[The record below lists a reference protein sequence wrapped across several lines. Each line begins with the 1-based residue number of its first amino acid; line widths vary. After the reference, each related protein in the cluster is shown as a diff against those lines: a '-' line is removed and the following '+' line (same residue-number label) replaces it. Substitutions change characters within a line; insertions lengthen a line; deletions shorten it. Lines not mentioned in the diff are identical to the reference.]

1 VNVLTQRTKLG
12 LEIAGAGLV
21 AGVTGDVLLRAM
33 PWGLNATIGTVLLV
47 AAGTWLVR
55 RNNVKPGPDTAWLAI
70 TLLLLGIAFLRR
82 DSEQLAAF
90 NMMAMIVTLCLAA
103 ASLQGEWIT
112 NWYPFDYARGV
123 VTGAF
128 SSVVGSL
135 ALIFRDIQ
143 WQELPQDPRTRHVR
157 GALLG
162 VLIAA
167 PLLVIFAALFASA
180 DPVFNTVLSNLFAF
194 DIESVIQHSVLFVFW
209 GALTAG
215 YLRWALLGR
224 PVGLQSPAAKPIAS
238 VVPLAT
244 ALGLLNFLFLTFVV
258 VQLRYFFGGTSLVEQ
273 TSGLTFAE
281 YAREG
286 FFQLV
291 AASGLV
297 LPILLGADHAVS
309 AGTGPQV
316 RVFRQLAG
324 LLLVLLAVIMAS
336 ALQRMRLYVG
346 AYGLTDDRL
355 YATAFMTL
363 LIGVFAWFAGTVLR
377 GVRQRFAFGAF
388 MQALAVLAGL
398 HILNPNAFIV
408 RTNLARPVSERPFDA
423 AYATTLGADAVPAL
437 LEAFPRLAAQERCT
451 VATNLLKKW
460 GAENDACDWRT
471 WNWSRARA
479 RSLVHNQA
487 QTLRASCSTT
497 APGGQHNDH

>member
-1 VNVLTQRTKLG
+1 MNVLTPRTKLG
-12 LEIAGAGLV
+12 LEIAAAGLV
-21 AGVTGDVLLRAM
+21 AGVAGDALLRAM
-33 PWGLNATIGTVLLV
+33 PWGLNATIGTVLLI
-47 AAGTWLVR
+47 ATGAWLVR

-82 DSEQLAAF
+82 DSQQLAAF
-90 NMMAMIVTLCLAA
+90 DMLAMVVTLCLTA
-103 ASLQGEWIT
+103 ASLQGEWIAD
-112 NWYPFDYARGV
+112 WYPFDYVRGV
-123 VTGAF
+123 ATGTF
-128 SSVVGSL
+128 SSAVGSIL
-135 ALIFRDIQ
+135 LMFKDVQ
-143 WQELPQDPRTRHVR
+143 WQELPQDTRTRHVR

-167 PLLVIFAALFASA
+167 PLLVVFAALFASA
-180 DPVFNTVLSNLFAF
+180 DPVFNNVLSNLFAF
-194 DIESVIQHSVLFVFW
+194 DTESVIQNSFFFVFW

-224 PVGLQSPAAKPIAS
+224 PVGLQSPTTKPIAS

-258 VQLRYFFGGTSLVEQ
+258 VQLRYFFGGTTLVEQ

-291 AASGLV
+291 VASGLV
-297 LPILLGADHAVS
+297 LPILLGADHLVR
-309 AGTGPQV
+309 AGTAAQV

-324 LLLVLLAVIMAS
+324 LLLVLLAIIMAS
-336 ALQRMRLYVG
+336 ALQRMRLYVS

-355 YATAFMTL
+355 YATAFMIL
-363 LIGVFAWFAGTVLR
+363 LVGTCAWFAGTVLR
-377 GVRQRFAFGAF
+377 GVRQRFAFGAL
-388 MQALAVLAGL
+388 MQAFAVLAGL
-398 HILNPNAFIV
+398 HILNPNAFTV

-423 AYATTLGADAVPAL
+423 AYATTLGADAVPPL
-437 LEAFPRLAAQERCT
+437 LDAFPRLAAQERCT
-451 VATNLLKKW
+451 VATNILKRW
-460 GAENDACDWRT
+460 GTGEEAASDWRT

-479 RSLVHNQA
+479 RRRVREQA
-487 QTLRASCSTT
+487 NLLRSACPT
-497 APGGQHNDH
+497 AIKETSNDH